1 MMINRLLA
9 SCAILALAPAM
20 ASAGGGSTGGTVI
33 EQVQLGAQTAWLDVH
48 VPPASE
54 SVTATSV
61 AVSNSG
67 SSILAYGRNAF
78 SARQDS
84 HGDTAAATSLTGGP
98 VLGAASV
105 TTTAYGNSANATT
118 AAGDNHYRAEQV
130 MRGNTAASTQIA
142 LQGAGSVSSKTVAAA
157 NVSVSG
163 SKFGDNL
170 AFQTQQADGSV
181 RATTDAVVCC
191 IATGADIE
199 TLAAGNLA
207 SSSGWTSTT
216 YNGAVQTTGF
226 DGTTIAAATNV
237 YSASASEVTG
247 SASASGNS
255 FVLQSAW
262 GYATLGRQGS
272 ELYQGNGAAI
282 SASSS
287 VELDHW
293 SGMAASIAYGVG
305 NTALATNTGSD
316 LGLNAIQSNFAG
328 VDASASLAGQ
338 SWTGGTGHVAATAVG
353 NVAGA
358 TLCNTCGDGALSGNV
373 NQFNQGNISA
383 SALAKTPV
391 AGHVVASASAIGN
404 AATFTSNGH

>member
-20 ASAGGGSTGGTVI
+20 ASAGGGSTGGAVI
-33 EQVQLGAQTAWLDVH
+33 EQVQLGGQAAWLDVH

-54 SVTATSV
+54 SVTATST

-67 SSILAYGRNAF
+67 SSVLAYGKNAV
-78 SARQDS
+78 SAHQVS

-98 VLGAASV
+98 VYGAARV

-130 MRGNTAASTQIA
+130 MRGDTAASTQIA
-142 LQGAGSVSSKTVAAA
+142 LQGAGSVSSTTVAAA

-163 SKFGDNL
+163 SRFGDNL

-181 RATTDAVVCC
+181 RASTDAMVCC

-199 TLAAGNLA
+199 TIASGNLA
-207 SSSGWTSTT
+207 SSSGWSSTT
-216 YNGAVQTTGF
+216 YNGAVQSTGS
-226 DGTTIAAATNV
+226 DGTTIAASTNV
-237 YSASASEVTG
+237 YSQSASDVTG
-247 SASASGNS
+247 SATASGNS
-255 FVLQSAW
+255 FVLENAW

-282 SASSS
+282 SANSS
-287 VELDHW
+287 VVLDHW

-305 NTALATNTGSD
+305 NTALATNTGAD
-316 LGLNAIQSNFAG
+316 LALNAIQSNFAG

-338 SWTGGTGHVAATAVG
+338 SWTGGAGQVSATAAG

-358 TLCNTCGDGALSGNV
+358 TLCNTCGDAALYGSV
-373 NQFNQGNISA
+373 NQFNQGNITASA
-383 SALAKTPV
+383 SANTPV
-391 AGHVVASASAIGN
+391 AGQVVASASAIGN